1 MRSLATAVLCACAL
15 VLTACASSEPDP
27 AVSQSPSGD
36 ISAITVVQSS
46 SLAPDIEFE
55 LDLTYLEEQT
65 EVLWDGDGDRLVDG
79 QPLLLDIYAESLI
92 DGTVMLNTFDGS
104 PESFLMAPE
113 FVGEEIYQA
122 LKRVNVGGRVLVVS
136 PPGSGA
142 DEHEPVAIVV
152 DVLSTTA
159 MGEERTPV
167 EGMPTITLGE
177 MGEPIVTVDP
187 DVDPSPDL
195 RVSTLILGGGTQVR
209 PTSRVTANY
218 TIAYNADSPA
228 DEEAG
233 LEQGDQWV
241 AGEVFDTSWEAAR
254 EPLLLDM
261 GTASTVPG
269 LQQGLLDQTEGS
281 RVLMV
286 VPPTLGYP
294 ERGSVVIVVDILD
307 VWNPEVS

>member
-1 MRSLATAVLCACAL
+1 MRSLATAALCACAL
-15 VLTACASSEPDP
+15 ITTACAAGEPDTSLSP
-27 AVSQSPSGD
+27 TPSGD
-36 ISAITVVQSS
+36 ISQITVVQSE

-55 LDLTYLEEQT
+55 LDQTYLVEQT
-65 EVLWDGDGDRLVDG
+65 EVLWDGDGAKLEDG

-92 DGTVMLNTFDGS
+92 DGTVMRNTFDGS

-113 FVGEEIYQA
+113 IVGENIYTA
-122 LKRVNVGGRVLVVS
+122 LRQVNVGGRVLVVS
-136 PPGSGA
+136 PPGTGT

-152 DVLSTTA
+152 DVLPTSA
-159 MGEERTPV
+159 QGEVRTPV
-167 EGMPTITLGE
+167 EGMPSVTFGAN
-177 MGEPIVTVDP
+177 GEPIITIDP
-187 DVDPSPDL
+187 EVEPSPDL
-195 RVSTLILGGGTQVR
+195 RVSTLINGGGTQVR

-218 TIAYNADSPA
+218 TMAYYADSPA

-233 LEQGDQWV
+233 LEVGDEWV
-241 AGEVFDTSWEAAR
+241 AGEVFDTSWEVTR
-254 EPLLLDM
+254 KPLLLDM
-261 GTASTVPG
+261 DKASAVPG

>member
-1 MRSLATAVLCACAL
+1 MRSLAFALMGACVLVVSAC
-15 VLTACASSEPDP
+15 SGSEPDP
-27 AVSQSPSGD
+27 SVSPSASGD
-36 ISAITVVQSS
+36 ISRITVVQSS

-92 DGTVMLNTFDGS
+92 DGTVMRNTFDGS

-113 FVGEEIYQA
+113 IVGEAIYEA
-122 LKRVNVGGRVLVVS
+122 LQQVNVGGRVLVVS

-159 MGEERTPV
+159 TGEERTPV
-167 EGMPTITLGE
+167 DGMPTITVGE

-187 DVDPSPDL
+187 DAEPTPEL
-195 RVSTLILGGGTQVR
+195 RVSTLINGGGTQVR

-218 TIAYNADSPA
+218 TIVYYADSPA
-228 DEEAG
+228 DEDAG
-233 LEQGDQWV
+233 LEQGDEWV

-261 GTASTVPG
+261 DTASAVPG

-294 ERGSVVIVVDILD
+294 EKGSVVIVVDILD

>member
-1 MRSLATAVLCACAL
+1 MRSLATAAIAVCAL
-15 VLTACASSEPDP
+15 LATACGSSEPDP
-27 AVSQSPSGD
+27 DVSPSPSGD
-36 ISAITVVQSS
+36 ISRVTVGQSET
-46 SLAPDIEFE
+46 LAPDIEFE
-55 LDLTYLEEQT
+55 LDQVYLEEQT

-92 DGTVMLNTFDGS
+92 DGSVILNTFDGS
-104 PESFLMAPE
+104 PEPFLMAPE
-113 FVGEEIYQA
+113 IVGENIYAA
-122 LKRVNVGGRVLVVS
+122 LRNVRVGGRVLVVS

-152 DVLSTTA
+152 DVLPTMA
-159 MGEERTPV
+159 KGERRTPV
-167 EGMPTITLGE
+167 EGMPTVTVGD
-177 MGEPIVTVDP
+177 MGEPIVNIDP
-187 DVDPSPDL
+187 AAEISPEL
-195 RVSTLILGGGTQVR
+195 RISTLITGGGTQVR

-218 TIAYNADSPA
+218 TMAYNADSPA
-228 DEEAG
+228 DAEAG
-233 LEQGDQWV
+233 LEQGDEWV

-261 GTASTVPG
+261 DAASAVPG

-281 RVLMV
+281 RILMV

>member
-1 MRSLATAVLCACAL
+1 MRSLATAALCACVL
-15 VLTACASSEPDP
+15 VVTACSSSEPEP
-27 AVSQSPSGD
+27 TTSPSPAGD
-36 ISAITVVQSS
+36 ISHITVVQSQ

-55 LDLTYLEEQT
+55 LDQTYLQEQT
-65 EVLWDGDGDRLVDG
+65 EVLWDGDGEKLVDG

-92 DGTVMLNTFDGS
+92 DGTVMRNTFDGS

-113 FVGEEIYQA
+113 IVGENIYKA
-122 LKRVNVGGRVLVVS
+122 LRHVNVGGRVLVVS
-136 PPGSGA
+136 PPGSGT

-152 DVLSTTA
+152 DVLPTSA
-159 MGEERTPV
+159 RGEERSPV
-167 EGMPTITLGE
+167 DGMPTVTFGVE
-177 MGEPIVTVDP
+177 GEPIITVDP
-187 DVDPSPDL
+187 DSEPTPEL
-195 RVSTLILGGGTQVR
+195 RVSTLINGGGTQVR

-218 TIAYNADSPA
+218 TMAYYEVSPA

-233 LEQGDQWV
+233 LDVGDEWV
-241 AGEVFDTSWEAAR
+241 AGEIFDTSWEAAR
-254 EPLLLDM
+254 KPLLLDM
-261 GTASTVPG
+261 DKASAVPG

-294 ERGSVVIVVDILD
+294 ERGSVVIIVDILD

>member
-1 MRSLATAVLCACAL
+1 MRSLATAALYACAL
-15 VLTACASSEPDP
+15 LVTACSAGEPEPEVSASPY
-27 AVSQSPSGD
+27 GD
-36 ISAITVVQSS
+36 ISQVTVVQSE

-55 LDLTYLEEQT
+55 RNRTYIEEQT
-65 EVLWDGDGDRLVDG
+65 EVLWSGDGESLVDG

-92 DGTVMLNTFDGS
+92 DGSVIRNTFDGT

-113 FVGEEIYQA
+113 IVGENIYYA
-122 LKRVNVGGRVLVVS
+122 LRRVNVGGRVLVVS
-136 PPGSGA
+136 PPGSGS

-152 DVLSTTA
+152 DVLPTTA
-159 MGEERTPV
+159 MGEERSPV
-167 EGMPTITLGE
+167 DGMPTVTEGPT
-177 MGEPIVTVDP
+177 GEPIITVDP
-187 DVDPSPDL
+187 EAETSPDL
-195 RVSTLILGGGTQVR
+195 RVSTLINGGGTQVR

-218 TIAYNADSPA
+218 TMAYYADSPA

-233 LEQGDQWV
+233 LDEGDEWV

-254 EPLLLDM
+254 KPLLLDM
-261 GTASTVPG
+261 DTASAVPG

-294 ERGSVVIVVDILD
+294 ERGTVVIVVDILD

>member
-1 MRSLATAVLCACAL
+1 MRAFATATLCACAL
-15 VLTACASSEPDP
+15 VVTACASGDPEPTL
-27 AVSQSPSGD
+27 SPSPAGD
-36 ISAITVVQSS
+36 ISQITVGQSQ

-55 LDLTYLEEQT
+55 PDQTYLYEQT
-65 EVLWDGDGDRLVDG
+65 EVLWDGDGERLVDG

-92 DGTVMLNTFDGS
+92 DGTVMRNTFDGT

-113 FVGEEIYQA
+113 FLGETIYQA
-122 LKRVNVGGRVLVVS
+122 LRNVNVGGRVLVVS
-136 PPGSGA
+136 PPGTGE

-152 DVLSTTA
+152 DVLPTA
-159 MGEERTPV
+159 ATGEERPPV
-167 EGMPTITLGE
+167 DGMPTITFGAE
-177 MGEPIVTVDP
+177 GEPIVTVDP
-187 DVDPSPDL
+187 TVEPTPEL
-195 RVSTLILGGGTQVR
+195 KVATLINGGGKQVR

-218 TIAYNADSPA
+218 TMAYYADSPA

-233 LEQGDQWV
+233 LEAGEEWV
-241 AGEVFDTSWEAAR
+241 AGEVFDTSWDASR
-254 EPLLLDM
+254 KPLLLDM
-261 GTASTVPG
+261 DKASVVPG
-269 LQQGLLDQTEGS
+269 LKQGLLDQTEGA